1 MTASNVVV
9 GKGEQHETHNHPQ
22 VSARLF
28 QPGGSGLE
36 LPTIALVR
44 GFRIITLR
52 YIALTKWAYTPWES
66 VLEIEVQQR
75 IFYSK

>member
-36 LPTIALVR
+36 LPAIALVR
-44 GFRIITLR
+44 GIRIITLR
-52 YIALTKWAYTPWES
+52 YIALTK
-66 VLEIEVQQR
+66 
-75 IFYSK
+75 